1 MIEGQCLS
9 QKSLAILNV
18 NKLDLLPFQANMFLC
33 SANSFLNI
41 IIYARDVFIHPKLL
55 KWVKWVEWVK
65 CVGLSGYKLLQLVTR
80 DYMWLQVAA
89 IGYKWL

>member
-9 QKSLAILNV
+9 QKSLASLNV

-41 IIYARDVFIHPKLL
+41 IIYARDVFYSSKITQ
-55 KWVKWVEWVK
+55 
-65 CVGLSGYKLLQLVTR
+65 VG
-80 DYMWLQVAA
+80 
-89 IGYKWL
+89 